1 MNIIVLAIKPM
12 QPEDPQFPV
21 RVEFNWG
28 AADEILG
35 NSVITVEAWLDKED
49 VTDAPLSRVH
59 GMAIEKALELL
70 KRALDSAS
78 AGNVVTG
85 F

>member
-12 QPEDPQFPV
+12 QPEDSQFPV

-28 AADEILG
+28 AADELVS
-35 NSVITVEAWLDKED
+35 NSVITVEVWLNKQTL
-49 VTDAPLSRVH
+49 TDASLSRIH
-59 GMAIEKALELL
+59 DAAIQEAYKLLE
-70 KRALDSAS
+70 RALDSAQS
-78 AGNVVTG
+78 ANVVTG

>member
-12 QPEDPQFPV
+12 QPEDQEFPV

-28 AADEILG
+28 AADEIVG
-35 NSVITVEAWLDKED
+35 SSVITVEVWLNKQD
-49 VTDAPLSRVH
+49 VAHASLQEVH
-59 GMAIEKALELL
+59 ERAIREAYALLE
-70 KRALDSAS
+70 RALDSAS
-78 AGNVVTG
+78 SANIVTG

>member
-12 QPEDPQFPV
+12 QPDDPQFPV

-28 AADEILG
+28 AADEIVG
-35 NSVITVEAWLDKED
+35 NSVITVEVWLDKND
-49 VTDAPLSRVH
+49 VADAPLARIH
-59 GMAIEKALELL
+59 QMAIDGAYKLLEC
-70 KRALDSAS
+70 ALDSAAS
-78 AGNVVTG
+78 ANVVTG

>member
-12 QPEDPQFPV
+12 QPEEPRFPV

-28 AADEILG
+28 ANDEIFS
-35 NSVITVEAWLDKED
+35 NSAITVEVWLDK
-49 VTDAPLSRVH
+49 THLGRSTLSKVH
-59 GMAIEKALELL
+59 DTAVAEAYKLLE
-70 KRALDSAS
+70 RALDSAS
-78 AGNVVTG
+78 AANVITG

>member
-12 QPEDPQFPV
+12 EPDEPKFPV

-28 AADEILG
+28 AGDELVS
-35 NSVITVEAWLDKED
+35 NSVITVEVWLNKD
-49 VTDAPLSRVH
+49 VVADAPLSEVH
-59 GMAIEKALELL
+59 GLAVREAFKLLERAI
-70 KRALDSAS
+70 DSAHS
-78 AGNVVTG
+78 ANVITG

>member
-12 QPEDPQFPV
+12 QPEDTQFPV

-28 AADEILG
+28 AADELVG
-35 NSVITVEAWLDKED
+35 SSVITVEVWLSKQEVEKTSLRVVHDK
-49 VTDAPLSRVH
+49 
-59 GMAIEKALELL
+59 AIDKAYRLLE
-70 KRALDSAS
+70 RALDSAPS
-78 AGNVVTG
+78 ANVVTG

>member
-12 QPEDPQFPV
+12 EPEEPRFPV

-28 AADEILG
+28 AKEGIIG
-35 NSVITVEAWLDKED
+35 ESVITVEVWLDKAQ
-49 VTDAPLSRVH
+49 VGQSPLSEVH
-59 GMAIEKALELL
+59 DTAIREAYKLLE
-70 KRALDSAS
+70 RALDSAS
-78 AGNVVTG
+78 AAHVITG

>member
-12 QPEDPQFPV
+12 QPDEPKFPV

-28 AADEILG
+28 AGDELTS
-35 NSVITVEAWLDKED
+35 NSVITVEVWLDKAETMAASLAD
-49 VTDAPLSRVH
+49 VHDV
-59 GMAIEKALELL
+59 AIREALRLL
-70 KRALDSAS
+70 EHAIDSAPS
-78 AGNVVTG
+78 ANVVTG

>member
-12 QPEDPQFPV
+12 QPDEPQFPV

-28 AADEILG
+28 AADELVS
-35 NSVITVEAWLDKED
+35 NSNITVEVWLDKDDIGESSLRQAHD
-49 VTDAPLSRVH
+49 L
-59 GMAIEKALELL
+59 AIEGALKLL
-70 KRALDSAS
+70 QRALDTASSA
-78 AGNVVTG
+78 NVVTG

>member
-28 AADEILG
+28 AADEIVS
-35 NSVITVEAWLDKED
+35 NSTITVEVWLDKED
-49 VTDAPLSRVH
+49 NSTAPLQSVH
-59 GMAIEKALELL
+59 DRAIDAALKLL
-70 KRALDSAS
+70 ERALDSAS
-78 AGNVVTG
+78 SAEVVTG

>member
-12 QPEDPQFPV
+12 QPDEPQFPV

-28 AADEILG
+28 AGDQLVS
-35 NSVITVEAWLDKED
+35 NSVITVEVWLNKEA
-49 VTDAPLSRVH
+49 VIDAPLSKVH
-59 GMAIEKALELL
+59 DAAIQEAYKLLE
-70 KRALDSAS
+70 RALDSAPS
-78 AGNVVTG
+78 ADVVTG

>member
-12 QPEDPQFPV
+12 QPEDAQFPV

-28 AADEILG
+28 AADELVS
-35 NSVITVEAWLDKED
+35 NSVITVEVWLDKQD
-49 VTDAPLSRVH
+49 VVTAPLSKIH
-59 GMAIEKALELL
+59 DAAIQGAYKLLE
-70 KRALDSAS
+70 RALDSAS
-78 AGNVVTG
+78 SANVVTG

>member
-12 QPEDPQFPV
+12 QPEDSQFPV

-28 AADEILG
+28 AADELVS
-35 NSVITVEAWLDKED
+35 NSVITVEVWLNKQTL
-49 VTDAPLSRVH
+49 TDASLSQIH
-59 GMAIEKALELL
+59 DTAIQEAYRLLE
-70 KRALDSAS
+70 RALDSAQS
-78 AGNVVTG
+78 ANVVTG

>member
-12 QPEDPQFPV
+12 QPEDTQFPV

-28 AADEILG
+28 AADEIVG
-35 NSVITVEAWLDKED
+35 NSVITVEVWLNKQD
-49 VTDAPLSRVH
+49 VSHASLQEGHER
-59 GMAIEKALELL
+59 AIGEAYELL
-70 KRALDSAS
+70 ERARDSAPS
-78 AGNVVTG
+78 ANIVTG

>member
-12 QPEDPQFPV
+12 QPDEPQFPV

-28 AADEILG
+28 AGDQLVS
-35 NSVITVEAWLDKED
+35 NSAITVEVWLNKED
-49 VTDAPLSRVH
+49 VMAAPLSRVH
-59 GMAIEKALELL
+59 DMAIQQAYKLLE
-70 KRALDSAS
+70 RALDSAPS
-78 AGNVVTG
+78 ADIVTG

>member
-1 MNIIVLAIKPM
+1 MNVIVLAIKPM

-28 AADEILG
+28 SADEIVG
-35 NSVITVEAWLDKED
+35 NSAITVEVWLNKDEAVGVSLRNTHD
-49 VTDAPLSRVH
+49 R
-59 GMAIEKALELL
+59 AIEEALKLL
-70 KRALDSAS
+70 ERALDSAAS
-78 AGNVVTG
+78 ANVVTG

>member
-12 QPEDPQFPV
+12 QPDEPQFPV

-28 AADEILG
+28 AADELVS
-35 NSVITVEAWLDKED
+35 NSNITVEVWLDKDDIGESSLRQTHD
-49 VTDAPLSRVH
+49 Q
-59 GMAIEKALELL
+59 AIEEALKLL
-70 KRALDSAS
+70 QRAIDSAPS
-78 AGNVVTG
+78 ANVVTG